1 MVVGLHFVVF
11 QATALGVGFV
21 VLVGATRS
29 GKGGGGSGGMGT
41 GKRKSGQ
48 VQKQYWYEGKRGM
61 FCHVV
66 GVSSCCNM
74 FDVARARQFLG
85 SRPHSA

>member
-48 VQKQYWYEGKRGM
+48 VQKQYWY
-61 FCHVV
+61 
-66 GVSSCCNM
+66 
-74 FDVARARQFLG
+74 
-85 SRPHSA
+85 